1 MDFLNQLL
9 AGLIQSF
16 KAKNPTI
23 FGIVITVFVIGYVA
37 IQMLVAQGIMEA
49 TSLSTQILQYIDIAM
64 LTLVGAKTAPFLSE
78 YLNQGG
84 SVQVQQT
91 SEDNWWSKLLDGFKL
106 KSPTAYAII
115 AVVLLSSFA
124 GITYSLQFEL
134 IPEGNLKLFLQIAS
148 YVELAGL
155 ILLGSRTGQYIID
168 NPPTIPEAGS
178 VSVQSAANAA
188 LYYD

>member
-1 MDFLNQLL
+1 MEFLNQIL
-9 AGLIQSF
+9 AGVLNSF
-16 KAKNPTI
+16 KAKNPKI
-23 FGIVITVFVIGYVA
+23 FAIVVVVLVLGYVGV
-37 IQMLVAQGIMEA
+37 QTLVAQGIMEA

-106 KSPTAYAII
+106 KSPVAYGII
-115 AVVLLSSFA
+115 AVVLLSTFA
-124 GITYSLQFEL
+124 GITYAIQFGL
-134 IPEGNLKLFLQIAS
+134 IPEGNSKLFLQVAS

-168 NPPTIPEAGS
+168 NPPTLPEAGS
-178 VSVQSAANAA
+178 VNMQSASNAA